1 MCNIGIIGAKDMLN
15 LFYVFLFALKFV
27 FALRNY
33 GYSFI
38 MFSETWVTFFR
49 HLRNHGSKFLTKMA
63 RPLPKF
69 GLLYQPSI
77 YFTNLVNVHVSQCGS
92 LKVYFL
98 FQSESKQQI
107 LTVDAS
113 DKVTQAMRVL
123 EIQEKLER
131 GSTSS
136 NGSEEP
142 LTEPE
147 VAILKQMCNVSSFL
161 IFRVSLVL

>member
-1 MCNIGIIGAKDMLN
+1 MPMFHSVVD
-15 LFYVFLFALKFV
+15 LKF
-27 FALRNY
+27 F
-33 GYSFI
+33 
-38 MFSETWVTFFR
+38 
-49 HLRNHGSKFLTKMA
+49 
-63 RPLPKF
+63 
-69 GLLYQPSI
+69 
-77 YFTNLVNVHVSQCGS
+77 
-92 LKVYFL
+92 FL
-98 FQSESKQQI
+98 FQSEPKQQL